1 MHANRHYRL
10 PICGLLLLMLTGPL
24 AFAGT
29 SLPTGLSTRIDHVA
43 IDALKDTGVPSASI
57 AIVMDGHIAY
67 AEAYGNARLDPRT
80 PATTAMRYSIGSISK
95 QFTVTAL
102 LMLAQQGKLSL
113 DDKVSRFFPELTRA
127 NDVTIR
133 ELLSHTSGYTD
144 SWPQDYVMPFMQS
157 PTTPAHIMDTWAKR
171 PLDFEPGTKW
181 QYSNTGYT
189 IAGAIIEKITGQTPF
204 VFLQQHVFQP
214 LGMTSAHNINLHP
227 LPSTDAHGYLRY
239 ALGPLRPAR
248 KIGVNW
254 VYGAG
259 ELAMTASDLA
269 RWDISML
276 GQNLLQP
283 ASYHEMQTE
292 VRLRDGMGS
301 GYGLGLFIRAM
312 DGHRVLMHDGEVPGF
327 TASNLVFPDD
337 GIAVV
342 VLTNQDAINTSGL
355 IASRIADAL
364 FQTHDPAT
372 TKALAQARE
381 IFIGLQHGKLDR
393 AVFTADANSYFDA
406 TARKDYQSSLVS
418 LGAPTSFVQR
428 ASGKRGG
435 MLMHAYRATF
445 PHTQLNITTY
455 TTPDGKLEQ
464 YIVAPSG

>member
-1 MHANRHYRL
+1 MHANRHFCF
-10 PICGLLLLMLTGPL
+10 PACALLLSLLTGPL
-24 AFAGT
+24 AFADN
-29 SLPTGLSTRIDHVA
+29 SLPASLSARVDRIATG
-43 IDALKDTGVPSASI
+43 ALKDTGVPSASI
-57 AIVMDGHIAY
+57 AIVMGNRIAY
-67 AEAYGNARLDPRT
+67 ANAYGNARLDPRT

-95 QFTVTAL
+95 QFTATAM
-102 LMLAQQGKLSL
+102 LMLARQGKLGL

-127 NDVTIR
+127 SDVTIR

-144 SWPQDYVMPFMQS
+144 SWPQDYVMPFMRS

-204 VFLQQHVFQP
+204 VFLQQHVFKP
-214 LGMTSAHNINLHP
+214 LGMASAYNTNLHP
-227 LPSTDAHGYLRY
+227 LPAADARGYLRH
-239 ALGPLRPAR
+239 ALGPLRPAE

-269 RWDISML
+269 RWDMSML
-276 GQNLLQP
+276 GQSLLPP

-292 VRLRDGMGS
+292 IRLRDGMGS
-301 GYGLGLFIRAM
+301 GYGLGLFIRSM
-312 DGHRVLMHDGEVPGF
+312 DGHRTLMHDGEVSGF
-327 TASNLVFPDD
+327 TADNLVFPDD

-342 VLTNQDAINTSGL
+342 VLTNQDAVNASGL
-355 IASRIADAL
+355 IANRIADAL
-364 FQTHDPAT
+364 FQIQDSAIS
-372 TKALAQARE
+372 KALAQARE
-381 IFIGLQHGKLDR
+381 IFAGLQHGQLDR
-393 AVFTADANSYFDA
+393 ALFTANANSYFDA
-406 TARKDYQSSLVS
+406 TARKDYQLSLAP
-418 LGAPTSFVQR
+418 LGTPSSFVQH

-445 PHTQLNITTY
+445 AHTQLSITTY
-455 TTPDGKLEQ
+455 AMPDGKLEQ
-464 YIVAPSG
+464 YIVAPGG

>member
-1 MHANRHYRL
+1 MHANRRFRF
-10 PICGLLLLMLTGPL
+10 IACVLLFVSAGPL

-29 SLPTGLSTRIDHVA
+29 SLPAGVSAGIDRIA
-43 IDALKDTGVPSASI
+43 TDALKDTGVPSASI
-57 AIVMDGHIAY
+57 AIVMDGRVAY
-67 AEAYGNARLDPRT
+67 AKAYGNARLDPET

-95 QFTVTAL
+95 QFTATAL
-102 LMLAQQGKLSL
+102 LMLAQQGRLSL

-127 NDVTIR
+127 DDVTVR

-144 SWPQDYVMPFMQS
+144 SWPQDYVMPFMRS

-189 IAGAIIEKITGQTPF
+189 IAGAIVEKITGQAPF
-204 VFLQQHVFQP
+204 AFLQQHVFKP
-214 LGMTSAHNINLHP
+214 LGMDSAFNINLDP
-227 LPSTDAHGYLRY
+227 LPAADAHGYLRH
-239 ALGPLRPAR
+239 ALGPLRPAE

-259 ELAMTASDLA
+259 ELAMTAGDLA

-276 GQNLLQP
+276 GQRLLQP
-283 ASYHEMQTE
+283 ASYRQMQTE
-292 VRLRDGMGS
+292 IPLRDGMGS
-301 GYGLGLFIRAM
+301 GYGLGLFIRSM

-342 VLTNQDAINTSGL
+342 VLVNQDAVSASGL
-355 IASRIADAL
+355 IAGRIADVLLQERDAS
-364 FQTHDPAT
+364 T

-381 IFIGLQHGKLDR
+381 IFAGLQHGKLDR
-393 AVFTADANSYFDA
+393 SLFTADANSYFSA
-406 TARKDYQSSLVS
+406 AARKDYQSSLAP
-418 LGAPTSFVQR
+418 LGTPTGFVQR

-435 MLMHAYRATF
+435 MLMRAYRASF
-445 PHTQLNITTY
+445 PHTQLDIATY
-455 TTPDGKLEQ
+455 MTPDGRLEQ
-464 YIVAPSG
+464 YIVSPAG